1 MKTNGKTQHAQ
12 PLRWGLKGAAAGML
26 LSGLLLWGV
35 RGDLVLPA
43 IGIMMCSLPA
53 AGLAYIL
60 GNEEVQ
66 HALFDDEE
74 EEE

>member
-1 MKTNGKTQHAQ
+1 MKTNGKTQYVQ

-60 GNEEVQ
+60 GNKEVQ
-66 HALFDDEE
+66 RALFDEE

>member
-1 MKTNGKTQHAQ
+1 MKTNGKTQYAQ

-26 LSGLLLWGV
+26 LSGLLIWGV
-35 RGDLVLPA
+35 RGDLVLTA

-66 HALFDDEE
+66 RALFDENEE
-74 EEE
+74 E

>member
-1 MKTNGKTQHAQ
+1 MKTNDKTQYAQ

-60 GNEEVQ
+60 GNKEVQ
-66 HALFDDEE
+66 RALFDEE

>member
-1 MKTNGKTQHAQ
+1 MKTNDKTQFTQ

-60 GNEEVQ
+60 GNKEVQ
-66 HALFDDEE
+66 RALFDDEE
-74 EEE
+74 EE

>member
-1 MKTNGKTQHAQ
+1 MGLERCGGRHAA
-12 PLRWGLKGAAAGML
+12 LGAPALG
-26 LSGLLLWGV
+26 SEG
-35 RGDLVLPA
+35 RPA

-66 HALFDDEE
+66 HALFDEDEE
-74 EEE
+74 E

>member
-1 MKTNGKTQHAQ
+1 
-12 PLRWGLKGAAAGML
+12 ML

-66 HALFDDEE
+66 RALFDENEE
-74 EEE
+74 E

>member
-1 MKTNGKTQHAQ
+1 MKTNDKTQYAQ

-53 AGLAYIL
+53 VWMAYIL

-66 HALFDDEE
+66 HALFDEE
-74 EEE
+74 DKE

>member
-1 MKTNGKTQHAQ
+1 MNTNGKTQYAQ
-12 PLRWGLKGAAAGML
+12 PLRWGLKGTAAGML

-66 HALFDDEE
+66 RALFDENEE
-74 EEE
+74 E